1 MKHKSISRSL
11 TAATPMLIVCIVL
24 ALGASAAAQQAQSCS
39 ARAGYPKGRWA
50 INNASAEYA
59 QFITF
64 TRPNGGTWL
73 PSTGQGSFESLPS
86 PSAGAEVVIRFHV
99 DSGNYESTNKLV
111 VSSDGCRMTGT
122 YSDTEGHRGEAS
134 YSYQGVR

>member
-1 MKHKSISRSL
+1 MKNMSISRIL
-11 TAATPMLIVCIVL
+11 TAATPMLIVCIAL

-50 INNASAEYA
+50 INNASVEYA

-64 TRPNGGTWL
+64 TRPNGGTWIN
-73 PSTGQGSFESLPS
+73 GSFESLPS
-86 PSAGAEVVIRFHV
+86 PSAGQEVVIRFHV

-122 YSDTEGHRGEAS
+122 YSDTEGHRGR
-134 YSYQGVR
+134 G